1 MNQKNMTNNLV
12 GSVDKSFNEDWLKM
26 LNVLK
31 MYSLE
36 KN

>member
-1 MNQKNMTNNLV
+1 MTNNLV

>member
-1 MNQKNMTNNLV
+1 MNQNMTNNLA

-36 KN
+36 NN